1 MRTIFGILLGL
12 LLVTTTPGCSKP
24 SQDKLKGD
32 RFDPVRILIDQQMKK
47 HKVASFSIAAAQDG
61 KIVWEESF
69 GWADKEK
76 QIPATPHSMYA
87 MASITKSLTATG
99 LMVLVERGLVDLD
112 RPVNDY
118 LPGAKLVSFVGS
130 PDEATVRRVLE
141 HSAGLPMHANVF
153 AIAPGSP
160 LLPDEDESIRRYG
173 IIVND
178 PGKEYEY
185 SNFGYGIIDRVISA
199 VSGKS
204 YGEFMQSEV
213 FAPLG
218 MTHTSVMVDPSLEEF
233 AVQSYDAEGK
243 PVPRLDFDHRGA
255 SAVYASVHDLLRYG
269 MFHLKNHLPDQTP
282 ILRDETIDL
291 THAPSSLRVP
301 GEDVAE
307 VHSGLGWAVVDLSGV
322 RFLGASGGMP
332 GTVTRL
338 ALIPEKNVAV
348 ALAMNSGLSEV
359 YNPWDVE
366 WETLAALVPDFPAVP
381 EIPRVKSNRA
391 AFPPDLQGEWM
402 GTVKTYDG
410 VLPARLSFTGGTTMT
425 LAIDGKPGQ
434 LVRVENPLGPAG
446 YFDGVVKGTF
456 FGRIPTEDATR
467 SQHVVYLNVRP
478 RGEKLAGTVSAVAM
492 NRMFI
497 LPSWIELERA
507 NE

>member
-1 MRTIFGILLGL
+1 MRLILGCLFLLILLMP
-12 LLVTTTPGCSKP
+12 TGCSNP
-24 SQDKLKGD
+24 PQDNLKGD
-32 RFDPVRILIDQQMKK
+32 RFDPVRILIDKQMKK
-47 HKVASFSIAAAQDG
+47 HKIASFSIAAAQEG

-76 QIPATPHSMYA
+76 QTPATPQSMYA

-160 LLPDEDESIRRYG
+160 LPPDEDESIRRYG

-204 YGEFMQSEV
+204 YGEFTQSEV

-218 MTHTSVMVDPSLEEF
+218 MTHTSVMVDSSLEEF

-291 THAPSSLRVP
+291 THQPSGPRMP
-301 GEDVAE
+301 EQDPAE
-307 VHSGLGWAVVDLSGV
+307 VHPGLGWAVVDLSGV

-366 WETLAALVPDFPAVP
+366 WETLAALVPGFPERP
-381 EIPRVKSNRA
+381 EIPQAKSNRA
-391 AFPPDLQGEWM
+391 AFPPDLQGEWT

-410 VLPARLSFTGGTTMT
+410 VLPARLSITGGSTIT
-425 LAIDGKPGQ
+425 LSIDGKPVQ
-434 LVRVENPLGPAG
+434 PVPVENPLGLVG
-446 YFDGVVKGTF
+446 YYDGVVKGPF
-456 FGRIPTEDATR
+456 LGEMPTDDARR
-467 SQHVVYLNVRP
+467 SQHVLLLNMRP
-478 RGEKLAGTVSAVAM
+478 RGEKLCGTISAVAT

-497 LPSWIELERA
+497 LPSWIELEKPG
-507 NE
+507 E